1 MSADGKPGK
10 APAKAKDAAP
20 EKSAAPAR
28 AEKPTPA
35 SLLAALQRRLAEQ
48 GTEDG
53 RAAPDLAD
61 SRRIARVVS
70 ISGSQVVAIL
80 EVEEKDSDGELLPSL
95 QMGSVV
101 KIPTSRSVVF
111 AMISGLSIP
120 MPAAEPGGPESR
132 FLEMEL
138 VGESVL
144 DRQGNLSRLRRGVSA
159 SPPLGAAVYAAGP
172 LDLRF
177 VYVREG
183 ASVGRIGRIHQEPSL
198 PAQIDVDD
206 LLGKHFAI
214 VGATGTGKSCAVT
227 LILNTVLE
235 RNPNGHVLLLD
246 PHNEYKR
253 AFGDQ
258 ASVIDLQALRLPF
271 WMFSFAELREVL
283 ANAGARLAPA
293 EAALLNDLITQAKR
307 QFLGHAAEERY
318 ITSDTP
324 TPYRM
329 NQIVAYI
336 DEILGRLD
344 KPESIAP
351 YQALKTAIVTLQNDV
366 RFSFMFERGIATRDT
381 LVSILSTVYRVPVE
395 GKPLTIL
402 DLSAVSSDILNV
414 VVSVLCRLT
423 FEFAMWAEGK
433 IPILLVCEEAH
444 LYAPESPNAG
454 FEPTKRALSR
464 IAKEGRKY
472 GISLCIAT
480 QRPAE
485 LASAMLSQ
493 CNTIFALRLTHERD
507 QHWVRSALSDGALG
521 LLDALPSLG
530 TAEAIAVGEGI
541 AMPMRLIFDELAEDR
556 RPRSASAVFS
566 KAWKN
571 DVADGQD
578 FLADVVDRWRRQ
590 RRDG

>member
-1 MSADGKPGK
+1 
-10 APAKAKDAAP
+10 
-20 EKSAAPAR
+20 
-28 AEKPTPA
+28 
-35 SLLAALQRRLAEQ
+35 
-48 GTEDG
+48 
-53 RAAPDLAD
+53 
-61 SRRIARVVS
+61 
-70 ISGSQVVAIL
+70 
-80 EVEEKDSDGELLPSL
+80 
-95 QMGSVV
+95 
-101 KIPTSRSVVF
+101 
-111 AMISGLSIP
+111 
-120 MPAAEPGGPESR
+120 
-132 FLEMEL
+132 MEL

-144 DRQGNLSRLRRGVSA
+144 DRQGNLSGLRRGVST
-159 SPPLGAAVYAAGP
+159 SPALGSPVYAAGP

-177 VYVREG
+177 VYVRDG
-183 ASVGRIGRIHQEPSL
+183 ANVGRIGRIHQEPTL
-198 PAQIDVDD
+198 PAQINVDD
-206 LLGKHFAI
+206 LLGKHFAV

-227 LILNTVLE
+227 LILQTVLE
-235 RNPNGHVLLLD
+235 RNPNGHILLLD
-246 PHNEYKR
+246 PHNEYHH
-253 AFGDQ
+253 AFDNM
-258 ASVIDLQALRLPF
+258 ANFIDIQALRLPF

-307 QFLGHAAEERY
+307 QFLGSAAEGRY

-329 NQIVAYI
+329 NQIIGYI
-336 DEILGRLD
+336 DEILGRLE

-351 YQALKTAIVTLQNDV
+351 YVSLKTAIVTLQNDV
-366 RFSFMFERGIATRDT
+366 RFAFMFDRGIATRDT
-381 LVSILSTVYRVPVE
+381 LVSILSQLYRVPVE

-423 FEFAMWAEGK
+423 FEFARWSEGK

-444 LYAPESPNAG
+444 LYAPENAGAG

-485 LASAMLSQ
+485 LASSMLSQ
-493 CNTIFALRLTHERD
+493 CNTIFAMRLSHERD
-507 QHWVRSALSDGALG
+507 QQWVRSALSDGALG

-541 AMPMRLIFDELAEDR
+541 SMPMRLAFDALPEDR
-556 RPRSASAVFS
+556 RPRSATAKFS
-566 KAWKN
+566 KSWKE
-571 DVADGQD
+571 DISDGQE
-578 FLADVVDRWRRQ
+578 FLFEVVDRWRRQ
-590 RRDG
+590 RHEG